1 MPVEESPIVA
11 AFNADSSRREAVY
24 FGLLASRVL
33 GAPFVAV
40 TVHRSG
46 PMVEAL
52 GGDTDDD
59 PHAGGGRPVEHVR
72 VELERRGVRKPD
84 VRVIHARRAGAGLAE
99 AIREIEPRLVVLGT
113 PRHRGAGGKL
123 LGDTVEAVIHE
134 STVPVALVPAGHHA
148 EEGSLKVVGAAFAPT
163 EEGRVALRTAA
174 ALARA
179 ADARLRAI
187 EVRDG
192 AGDSP
197 SPELE
202 DALSQ
207 LGVDA
212 LPEPVDG
219 DPAGGLIAAT
229 STVDLLVT
237 GSRARG
243 PRRALMLGSVSRAVA
258 ERAACPVLVVPRA
271 AAEAAGDLLA
281 HAATHPAP

>member
-1 MPVEESPIVA
+1 MSAEESPVVA
-11 AFNADSSRREAVY
+11 AFNADSSRREAVH

-40 TVHRSG
+40 TVHRAG
-46 PMVEAL
+46 PMVGAV
-52 GGDTDDD
+52 GGDIDDD
-59 PHAGGGRPVEHVR
+59 PHAGGGRAVEHVR
-72 VELERRGVRKPD
+72 TELKRRGVRKPD
-84 VRVIHARRAGAGLAE
+84 VRVIDARRAGAGLAE
-99 AIREIEPRLVVLGT
+99 AIRDIAPRLVVLGT
-113 PRHRGAGGKL
+113 PRHRGAGGKM

-134 STVPVALVPAGHHA
+134 STIPVALVPPGHHA
-148 EEGSLKVVGAAFAPT
+148 EEGMLKVIGAAFAPT
-163 EEGRVALRTAA
+163 EEGRVALSTAA

-187 EVRDG
+187 EVRDDVSDG
-192 AGDSP
+192 A

-202 DALSQ
+202 EALSQ

-212 LPEPVDG
+212 VAEPVDG
-219 DPAGGLIAAT
+219 DPAEGLVAAT

-271 AAEAAGDLLA
+271 AAEAAGELLA
-281 HAATHPAP
+281 HAAPEPAN

>member
-1 MPVEESPIVA
+1 MSAEQSPVVA
-11 AFNADSSRREAVY
+11 AFNSDSARREAVY

-46 PMVEAL
+46 PMVAAL

-59 PHAGGGRPVEHVR
+59 PHGGGGRAAEHVR
-72 VELERRGVRKPD
+72 IELKRRGVRKPD

-99 AIREIEPRLVVLGT
+99 AFRDLAPRLVVLGT

-123 LGDTVEAVIHE
+123 LGDTVEAVLHE
-134 STVPVALVPAGHHA
+134 STIPVALVPAGHHA
-148 EEGSLKVVGAAFAPT
+148 EEGSIKVVGAAFAPT

-187 EVRDG
+187 EVRPDISG
-192 AGDSP
+192 GP

-202 DALSQ
+202 EALSQ
-207 LGVDA
+207 LDVDA
-212 LPEPVDG
+212 VPEPVDG
-219 DPAGGLIAAT
+219 DPADGLVAAT
-229 STVDLLVT
+229 GAVDLLVT
-237 GSRARG
+237 GSRGQG
-243 PRRALMLGSVSRAVA
+243 PRRALVLGSVSRAVA
-258 ERAACPVLVVPRA
+258 ERAACPVLVVPRS
-271 AAEAAGDLLA
+271 AAEGADELLA
-281 HAATHPAP
+281 RAAPHPAS